1 MKQPISITHNLNAYK
16 DGQKWIT
23 YCKLC
28 GLEGDELFG
37 VHCTG
42 KVEPVICITD
52 TRPQDLDNIIKND
65 VDKSNIDAYYANHI
79 NERY

>member
-16 DGQKWIT
+16 DGHKWVT
-23 YCKLC
+23 FCKLC

-42 KVEPVICITD
+42 KVEPVI
-52 TRPQDLDNIIKND
+52 KND
-65 VDKSNIDAYYANHI
+65 VEKSYINAYYADHINAYYADHI